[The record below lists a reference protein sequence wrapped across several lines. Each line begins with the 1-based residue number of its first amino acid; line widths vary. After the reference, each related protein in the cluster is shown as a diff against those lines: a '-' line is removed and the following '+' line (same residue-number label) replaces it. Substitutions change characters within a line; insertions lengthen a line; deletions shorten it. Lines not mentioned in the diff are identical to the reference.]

1 MAFILQER
9 MPSRQASFAHFLRL
23 LWAFS
28 GSVSPSFLSSMAFIV
43 NSIIFAYL
51 LATSGTNAANTNA
64 DAEDSYDLSF
74 YTKGAAIGDS

>member
-1 MAFILQER
+1 
-9 MPSRQASFAHFLRL
+9 
-23 LWAFS
+23 
-28 GSVSPSFLSSMAFIV
+28 MAFIV

-64 DAEDSYDLSF
+64 DAEVSYDLSF